1 MWDKYNFIFNNN
13 HKNKPVDV
21 NLSLS
26 EINKCVYENRPFL
39 QFELLLKLR
48 SFCPSVRTRSPRGSM
63 ACADIDM
70 DIHGAAEEPDEA
82 DHGEAPKIWCY
93 RATEVIPEKKGPLH
107 DLLQKQPA
115 AFGVRTSNTL
125 STCSCCPPGTS
136 VTEFTDMEILLHVQ

>member
-1 MWDKYNFIFNNN
+1 MWDNYNFIFNKN
-13 HKNKPVDV
+13 HKNKPVDA

-26 EINKCVYENRPFL
+26 EIKREHAACSL
-39 QFELLLKLR
+39 
-48 SFCPSVRTRSPRGSM
+48 TGSM
-63 ACADIDM
+63 ACADVDM

-93 RATEVIPEKKGPLH
+93 RPSEVIPEKKGPLH

-136 VTEFTDMEILLHVQ
+136 VTEFTEMEILLHA